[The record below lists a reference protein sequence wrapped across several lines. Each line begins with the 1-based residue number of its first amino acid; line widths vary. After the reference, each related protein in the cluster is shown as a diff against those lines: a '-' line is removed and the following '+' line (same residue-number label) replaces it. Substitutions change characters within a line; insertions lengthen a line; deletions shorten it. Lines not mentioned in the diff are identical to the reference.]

1 MSAIRYPAKFWDD
14 VRDYWEANSKASLA
28 DAVRNA
34 CDAWGFDKQPSA
46 STATRRQKLE
56 LWKKYGKNSTR
67 INAKAL
73 KSAINKGRKTMTA
86 IDKEIAV
93 KKQDDKKKNCSKTPK
108 ITNTAKKTEKT
119 TKTVQD
125 LQSKNN
131 TNQEDTATQI
141 EVEPVQD
148 LRFNEDG
155 SIDGDYCNNPDE
167 NTDKK
172 LYLRKKTMMA
182 KLNTALV
189 IAETRRIN
197 FAVHEYT
204 CQNLDALEIIRD
216 AIINAQDE
224 EQLDLN
230 NAKLRM
236 ILNIISATETL
247 QKTVES
253 NAKVSAVYWG
263 LNPDDLKDVAEINHK
278 RNSMIDAKKENIKK
292 IKAEMLEQKK
302 LAFERELEIIQS
314 GEDVIPNT

>member
-1 MSAIRYPAKFWDD
+1 MAVIRYPAKFWDD
-14 VRDYWEANSKASLA
+14 VRDYWEANAKASLA
-28 DAVRNA
+28 DAVRHA
-34 CDAWGFDKQPSA
+34 CEVWEIETPPNA
-46 STATRRQKLE
+46 STVTRRQKTE
-56 LWKKYGKNSTR
+56 LWRKYGKNSTR

-73 KSAINKGRKTMTA
+73 KSAINKGRKSMTA

-93 KKQDDKKKNCSKTPK
+93 KKQQDKPKNCNKVAKVAQNAKKDENGEK
-108 ITNTAKKTEKT
+108 IT
-119 TKTVQD
+119 QD

-131 TNQEDTATQI
+131 TNQEDTTTETEA
-141 EVEPVQD
+141 PPMQD

-155 SIDGDYCNNPDE
+155 SIDGDYANNPDDE
-167 NTDKK
+167 ADKK
-172 LYLRKKTMMA
+172 LYFRKQVIMK

-204 CQNLDALEIIRD
+204 CQNLEALEVIRE
-216 AIINAQDE
+216 AIINATDE

-278 RNSMIDAKKENIKK
+278 RNAMIDAKKENLKK
-292 IKAEMLEQKK
+292 AKIEMQEQKK
-302 LAFERELEIIQS
+302 LAFERELEIIQA
-314 GEDVIPNT
+314 GDDVH

>member
-1 MSAIRYPAKFWDD
+1 MSIIRYPAKFWDD
-14 VRDYWEANSKASLA
+14 VRDYWEANAKASLA

-34 CDAWGFDKQPSA
+34 CEAWEFENQPNA
-46 STATRRQKLE
+46 STVTRRKKLE
-56 LWKKYGKNSTR
+56 MWKKYGKNSTR

-73 KSAINKGRKTMTA
+73 KSAINKGRKSMTA

-93 KKQDDKKKNCSKTPK
+93 KKQKDKQKTCNGNAK
-108 ITNTAKKTEKT
+108 VAQTAKKTEKEPKLT
-119 TKTVQD
+119 QD

-131 TNQEDTATQI
+131 SNQEDTGTEN
-141 EVEPVQD
+141 EVPAMQD

-155 SIDGDYCNNPDE
+155 SIDGDHLNDE
-167 NTDKK
+167 DSETDKK
-172 LYLRKKTMMA
+172 LYLRKKVVMK

-204 CQNLDALEIIRD
+204 CQNLEALEVIRED
-216 AIINAQDE
+216 IINAKDE

-263 LNPDDLKDVAEINHK
+263 LNTDDLKDVAEINHK
-278 RNSMIDAKKENIKK
+278 RNAMIDAKKENLNKAK
-292 IKAEMLEQKK
+292 IEMQEQKK
-302 LAFERELEIIQS
+302 LAFQRELEIIQS
-314 GEDVIPNT
+314 GDDVH